1 MAIRKQDKTIIQGVA
16 LLGAILAALAS
27 GMFFQKLPE
36 KQRNYRT
43 QQTELMQQAGALD
56 KLKEASVMSDQ
67 IALVE
72 TVSEDI
78 IEPDTPN
85 IDTFNGL
92 LGNISPLQLNV
103 LTVAGA
109 IGAGAASYGLL
120 WSVMY
125 LGSLGLYA
133 MIRALYRLVDD
144 KETPLPID
152 DNYGQPEGRYVNH
165 RNPHRV
171 FPVVF
176 KLTILIGLALIL
188 LSIVVWQL
196 TAIKI

>member
-1 MAIRKQDKTIIQGVA
+1 
-16 LLGAILAALAS
+16 
-27 GMFFQKLPE
+27 
-36 KQRNYRT
+36 
-43 QQTELMQQAGALD
+43 
-56 KLKEASVMSDQ
+56 MSEQ

-78 IEPDTPN
+78 IEPETPN
-85 IDTFNGL
+85 SDTFNGL

-103 LTVAGA
+103 LSVAGA

-125 LGSLGLYA
+125 LGSLGFYA
-133 MIRALYRLVDD
+133 LIRALYRLVDD

-152 DNYGQPEGRYVNH
+152 DNYGQPDSRHVNQ

-196 TAIKI
+196 TSIKI

>member
-1 MAIRKQDKTIIQGVA
+1 MAIRKQDKTIIHGVA
-16 LLGAILAALAS
+16 LLGAILAALSS
-27 GMFFQKLPE
+27 GMFFKKLPE
-36 KQRNYRT
+36 KQHNYRT

-56 KLKEASVMSDQ
+56 KLKEASVMSEQ

-78 IEPDTPN
+78 IEPELPKNDA
-85 IDTFNGL
+85 FNGI

-103 LTVAGA
+103 LSVAGA

-125 LGSLGLYA
+125 LGSLGFYA
-133 MIRALYRLVDD
+133 LIRALYRLVDD

-152 DNYGQPEGRYVNH
+152 DNYGQPDSRHVNQ

-176 KLTILIGLALIL
+176 
-188 LSIVVWQL
+188 
-196 TAIKI
+196 

>member
-56 KLKEASVMSDQ
+56 KLKEASVMSEQ

-78 IEPDTPN
+78 IEPETPN
-85 IDTFNGL
+85 
-92 LGNISPLQLNV
+92 
-103 LTVAGA
+103 
-109 IGAGAASYGLL
+109 
-120 WSVMY
+120 
-125 LGSLGLYA
+125 
-133 MIRALYRLVDD
+133 
-144 KETPLPID
+144 
-152 DNYGQPEGRYVNH
+152 
-165 RNPHRV
+165 
-171 FPVVF
+171 
-176 KLTILIGLALIL
+176 
-188 LSIVVWQL
+188 
-196 TAIKI
+196 

>member
-1 MAIRKQDKTIIQGVA
+1 MTIRKQDKTIIQGVA

-27 GMFFQKLPE
+27 VLFFQKLPE
-36 KQRNYRT
+36 KQHHYRT

-56 KLKEASVMSDQ
+56 KLKEACIIPEQ

-78 IEPDTPN
+78 IEPELPKN
-85 IDTFNGL
+85 EAFNSI

-103 LTVAGA
+103 LTAAGA

-125 LGSLGLYA
+125 LGSLSLYA

-144 KETPLPID
+144 KEYPLTNDP
-152 DNYGQPEGRYVNH
+152 QPEGQYINH
-165 RNPHRV
+165 RNPYRV
-171 FPVVF
+171 FPIIF

>member
-1 MAIRKQDKTIIQGVA
+1 MTIRKQDKTIIQGVA

-27 GMFFQKLPE
+27 VLFFQKLPE
-36 KQRNYRT
+36 KQHHYRT

-56 KLKEASVMSDQ
+56 KLKEACIIPEQ

-78 IEPDTPN
+78 IEPELPKDEA
-85 IDTFNGL
+85 FNSI

-103 LTVAGA
+103 LTAAGA

-125 LGSLGLYA
+125 LGSLSLYA

-144 KETPLPID
+144 KESPLTSD
-152 DNYGQPEGRYVNH
+152 DPQPEGQCINH
-165 RNPHRV
+165 RNPYRL
-171 FPVVF
+171 FPIIF

>member
-1 MAIRKQDKTIIQGVA
+1 MA

-27 GMFFQKLPE
+27 VLFFQKLPE
-36 KQRNYRT
+36 KQHHYRT

-56 KLKEASVMSDQ
+56 KLKEACIIPEQ

-78 IEPDTPN
+78 IEPELPKDEA
-85 IDTFNGL
+85 FNSI

-103 LTVAGA
+103 LTAAGA

-125 LGSLGLYA
+125 LGSLSLYA

-144 KETPLPID
+144 KESPLTSD
-152 DNYGQPEGRYVNH
+152 DPQPEGQCINH
-165 RNPHRV
+165 RNPYRL
-171 FPVVF
+171 FPIIF